1 MMAKIKNNQIMK
13 ELFASLNYKKIK
25 QLIKEMILGFSL
37 KSKMSP
43 IIIITF
49 PKRIIKDHG
58 TLLFSLI
65 NNNTIL

>member
-13 ELFASLNYKKIK
+13 ELFAFVNYKKIK

-58 TLLFSLI
+58 
-65 NNNTIL
+65 